1 MTEYI
6 DLFKFA
12 AKAGSLEGYL
22 YERKRVEPLYDWMR
36 NIEKMYS
43 NLPDNIKREMKDELS
58 IVLTRI
64 LTYGEN
70 VLDQEIKTS
79 LNNLLSSL

>member
-1 MTEYI
+1 MIEYK

-22 YERKRVEPLYDWMR
+22 YEREKVEPLYDWTR
-36 NIEKMYS
+36 NIEGMYFS
-43 NLPDNIKREMKDELS
+43 LPDNIKKEIKDELS
-58 IVLTRI
+58 AVLTRI
-64 LTYGEN
+64 LNYGEKA
-70 VLDQEIKTS
+70 LDQEIRTS